1 MKCRVL
7 IVEPSE
13 IIVEGLL
20 SILNRQTKFKV
31 LSPVGDVDNFTERI
45 IAARPDV
52 VIINP
57 SLVGRNPVN
66 FGDNV
71 AVVALVYQYFQQS
84 RLNKYD
90 AVIDIRDS
98 RTAIGETLAMVYGRY
113 NKKAVE
119 SQDEN
124 CELTK
129 REIAVLVQVAKGMT
143 SKEIADKLNVSTNTV
158 ITHRKN
164 ISRKTGIKSVAGLT
178 VYAML
183 NNLITD
189 SSIKP

>member
-31 LSPVGDVDNFTERI
+31 LSPVGDVDNFAERI

-71 AVVALVYQYFQQS
+71 AAVALVYQYFQQS

-98 RTAIGETLAMVYGRY
+98 RTAIGETLATAIRPLQQ
-113 NKKAVE
+113 E
-119 SQDEN
+119 S
-124 CELTK
+124 
-129 REIAVLVQVAKGMT
+129 
-143 SKEIADKLNVSTNTV
+143 S
-158 ITHRKN
+158 
-164 ISRKTGIKSVAGLT
+164 
-178 VYAML
+178 
-183 NNLITD
+183 
-189 SSIKP
+189 